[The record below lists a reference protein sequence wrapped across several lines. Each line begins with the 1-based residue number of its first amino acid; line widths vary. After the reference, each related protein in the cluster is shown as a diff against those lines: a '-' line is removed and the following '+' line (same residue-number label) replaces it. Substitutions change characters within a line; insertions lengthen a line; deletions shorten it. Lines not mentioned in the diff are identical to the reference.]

1 MQVRTLLLYSR
12 RGCHLCE
19 RLEEEL
25 QPLIAG
31 RARVETIDI
40 DTDIDLKKRY
50 GLRIPVLAA
59 RDRELSGYPLQHDV
73 VEQFLSGPGCDIA
86 EPGKIPNTRR

>member
-1 MQVRTLLLYSR
+1 MMTTLHLYSR

-31 RARVETIDI
+31 RARIETIDI

-50 GLRIPVLAA
+50 GLRVPVLAA
-59 RDRELSGYPLQHDV
+59 RERELSGYPLEHDV
-73 VEQFLSGPGCDIA
+73 VEQYLSGLGGDIA
-86 EPGKIPNTRR
+86 DPEEMPNTLR

>member
-1 MQVRTLLLYSR
+1 MRTLRLYSR

-25 QPLIAG
+25 QPVVAG
-31 RARVETIDI
+31 RARIETIDI

-59 RDRELSGYPLQHDV
+59 QDRELSGYPLQHEII
-73 VEQFLSGPGCDIA
+73 EQYLSGRGGDIA
-86 EPGKIPNTRR
+86 DPQKMPNTQR